1 MKACAFVDTC
11 ECFQYSDKF
20 LSETQCLITEVAMET
35 RDYIC
40 DVFGGRL
47 PASRTDDP
55 SLVCAGGSW
64 FKSQHNIKLLPYI
77 DHQYFVKFLGTKYG
91 LHCAILVF

>member
-1 MKACAFVDTC
+1 M
-11 ECFQYSDKF
+11 
-20 LSETQCLITEVAMET
+20 ITEVAMET

-55 SLVCAGGSW
+55 SLVCAWGSS
-64 FKSQHNIKLLPYI
+64 FKSLAINKLLPNI
-77 DHQYFVKFLGTKYG
+77 DHQYFVKFLGKKTWATLYYSC
-91 LHCAILVF
+91 LLILI